1 MAVMIRSTENLANL
15 TAEASACSCAI
26 CLQDM
31 PSGNDCWITFCN
43 HVFHKNCIEQRLTT
57 SHDCPVCRKRVNKRD
72 LQPINTDHKPK
83 KKNEGTIVTG
93 NTGVFNSTLPDADQ
107 TARFTGNRARNNSNY
122 RQTQPLVNYDRI
134 GEMINETVN
143 RMFAN
148 LNLNVAQTVA
158 QTYAHSNNS
167 SVEGNETDL
176 SEISVP

>member
-143 RMFAN
+143 PVEKLMF
-148 LNLNVAQTVA
+148 
-158 QTYAHSNNS
+158 
-167 SVEGNETDL
+167 
-176 SEISVP
+176 SEIDRMLSLGVIEPSSSAWSSSMRLVLKPGK